1 MNDNGHNDSRNN
13 SRDQTE
19 AEYKNGMPQWSNRLW
34 VKDRFN
40 ATSGEEAR
48 APSWSDEAV
57 RSEVHFSESSSLVA
71 ETFHNVF

>member
-1 MNDNGHNDSRNN
+1 
-13 SRDQTE
+13 
-19 AEYKNGMPQWSNRLW
+19 MPQWSNGLW

-57 RSEVHFSESSSLVA
+57 RSEMHFSESSSVVA